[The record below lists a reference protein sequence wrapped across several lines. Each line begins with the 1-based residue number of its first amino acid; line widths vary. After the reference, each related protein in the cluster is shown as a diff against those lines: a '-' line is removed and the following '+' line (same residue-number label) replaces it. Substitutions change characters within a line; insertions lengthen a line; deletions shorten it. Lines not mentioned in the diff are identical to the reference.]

1 MSCCRRAATRMGK
14 TMVTER
20 GVAVATED
28 AGRWRDKGDR
38 GYGRGGSSK
47 ATSMWSIVA
56 VGSLRRQ
63 HFPGHTHNPIQGH
76 FEVRGIG

>member
-1 MSCCRRAATRMGK
+1 MSCCLRAATRMGK
-14 TMVTER
+14 TVVTER

-47 ATSMWSIVA
+47 ATSMWSIW
-56 VGSLRRQ
+56 RRRFITKTTLSRSHAQ
-63 HFPGHTHNPIQGH
+63 PHPGTL
-76 FEVRGIG
+76 